1 MSGSL
6 FDVLFSLP
14 KLLAF
19 EGRDPFQMR
28 QERVEPHLTAWDRY
42 ARAEYARLAMEEECR
57 EEEASMEMDQLEE
70 GPQFDALDGPDDDD
84 EDDGDGRGVNRGGAG
99 DDGSGPRIGDDLRDD
114 ELNAWN

>member
-1 MSGSL
+1 MPQPGRRRVSGAL

-70 GPQFDALDGPDDDD
+70 GPQFDLDGADDDD
-84 EDDGDGRGVNRGGAG
+84 DDGGADARGDGGGVRLGG
-99 DDGSGPRIGDDLRDD
+99 DG